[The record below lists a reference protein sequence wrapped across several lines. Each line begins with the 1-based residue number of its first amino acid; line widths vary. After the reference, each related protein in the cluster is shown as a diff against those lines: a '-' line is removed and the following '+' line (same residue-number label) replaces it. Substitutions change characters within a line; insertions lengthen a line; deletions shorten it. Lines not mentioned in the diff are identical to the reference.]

1 MKQLIFN
8 NNFEKT
14 DSFKTFKYKVKLLGN
29 TVVRPAPNNANGI
42 LKNAISKLKHKWT
55 KNYVLSSTGNG
66 ATNNNLNNIIFTM
79 KDTKLYVPVVT
90 LSVRDS

>member
-8 NNFEKT
+8 NNIENT
-14 DSFKTFKYKVKLLGN
+14 DSFRTSKYKVKLLGN

-55 KNYVLSSTGNG
+55 KNCVLSSAGNG
-66 ATNNNLNNIIFTM
+66 ATNDNLNNIIFTM
-79 KDTKLYVPVVT
+79 KDTKLYVLVVT
-90 LSVRDS
+90 LSARDS